1 MSRSYR
7 RGSRL
12 GKYRLERRIGEGGS
26 ATVWKARDTIE
37 GRWVALKI
45 VSPAVVTEFGR
56 EAIETEARIAAQLD
70 HPRIATI
77 RNADWIDG
85 TFVLVTDL
93 ARASLD
99 RTPAIRRSP
108 ARILSV
114 IADAAEGLA
123 HAHERGLIHRDVKPA
138 NILIYAD
145 RHARLADFGTA
156 RIGQARTRVLTEAGT
171 MGYMAPEQA
180 YGRPRFASDVF
191 SLALTA
197 YELWAGVLPGW
208 PFEWPLEGAERFER
222 RCPRPV
228 QPVIRRALSLDL
240 KQRYADGIEFHRA
253 LARAIDEHRGTQRGR
268 PTRGHGGSRQRLATG
283 GHGAKAHSGVTRG
296 RRGTRRRRAP
306 EADPFSL
313 EAGWFRKRYGKALE
327 TRYDCHACDGP
338 ISESMRHCPWCG
350 TTQNSFAEVT
360 SFPLVCPDCERGVRS
375 EWGACPTCRTGRF
388 EPNGRP
394 IPGEATAERHCTRPG
409 CGAPIQRF
417 MHYCPACK
425 ARVERPWKV
434 EGLPPCERC
443 RWPFVSRWRF
453 CAWCGRRNPRALVVG
468 RRG

>member
-12 GKYRLERRIGEGGS
+12 GKYRLERRVGEGGS
-26 ATVWKARDTIE
+26 ATVWKARDTVE

-45 VSPAVVTEFGR
+45 VAPAVVAEFGR
-56 EAIETEARIAAQLD
+56 DAIETEARLAAQLD
-70 HPRIATI
+70 HPRIVTI

-85 TFVLVTDL
+85 AFVLVTDL
-93 ARASLD
+93 ARSSLD
-99 RTPAIRRSP
+99 RASGIRRSP

-114 IADAAEGLA
+114 VTDAAEGMA

-145 RHARLADFGTA
+145 HHARLADFGTA

-180 YGRPRFASDVF
+180 YGQPRFASDVF

-208 PFEWPLEGAERFER
+208 PFEWPLEGAERFGK
-222 RCPRPV
+222 RCPKAV

-240 KQRYADGIEFHRA
+240 KERHADGLEFLRA
-253 LARAIDEHRGTQRGR
+253 LNRARDEHRDRK
-268 PTRGHGGSRQRLATG
+268 RLSVS
-283 GHGAKAHSGVTRG
+283 GA
-296 RRGTRRRRAP
+296 RRRRSVSRARGHAVSEP
-306 EADPFSL
+306 DPFSV
-313 EAGWFRKRYGKALE
+313 EAGWFRKRFGRALQ

-350 TTQNSFAEVT
+350 STRNSFAEIT
-360 SFPLVCPDCERGVRS
+360 SLPLVCPDCERGVRP

-388 EPNGRP
+388 QPNGRT
-394 IPGEATAERHCTRPG
+394 IPGGTKAERHCSRAG

-417 MHYCPACK
+417 MHYCPGCK
-425 ARVERPWKV
+425 ARVQRPWKV
-434 EGLPPCERC
+434 EGLPPCDRC

-453 CAWCGRRNPRALVVG
+453 CAWCGRRNPRAMVVG
-468 RRG
+468 RGG